1 MRRSHATMIE
11 TGGWGRPIRA
21 SGRESPRLHSLGYLC
36 AMSSTTTDDR
46 RQSFDQM
53 AALYARAR
61 GSAPP
66 ELFDALAA
74 YVPAPAD
81 ALEIGCGPGNA
92 SLPLLER
99 GFRIHAVEL
108 GENLAAFA
116 RERLAA
122 FPFTVEVA
130 KFEDARLKPASVDLV
145 VCSSAFHWLDRER
158 ALRQVVKVLKPAGAL
173 ALIWGSPR
181 RTTEDDR
188 VDEALRVAYRA
199 HAPEISRETV
209 DRASGRVDEIG
220 KAVRETPELR
230 DYEERVFPQTHLF
243 DRQRYVDTLATF
255 SDHATLPAERR
266 ARLFEAIGEIIDS
279 QFGGRVERH
288 SLARLQLA
296 RRRDEVG

>member
-1 MRRSHATMIE
+1 
-11 TGGWGRPIRA
+11 
-21 SGRESPRLHSLGYLC
+21 
-36 AMSSTTTDDR
+36 MSAATTDER
-46 RQSFDQM
+46 RRSFDQM
-53 AALYARAR
+53 ADLYARAR
-61 GSAPP
+61 GAPPP
-66 ELFDALAA
+66 ELVDALAA

-122 FPFTVEVA
+122 FPFTVEVG
-130 KFEDARLKPASVDLV
+130 KLEDASLQPASVDLV

-158 ALRQVVKVLKPAGAL
+158 ALRQVVKVQRAGGAL

-181 RTTEDDR
+181 RTTEDER
-188 VDEALRVAYRA
+188 VDVAIQAAYRV
-199 HAPEISRETV
+199 HAPELTRQSIARL
-209 DRASGRVDEIG
+209 GGKIDEIG
-220 KAVRETPELR
+220 QAVRDTPELC
-230 DYEERVFPQTHLF
+230 DYEERLFPQVHHF

-266 ARLFEAIGEIIDS
+266 ARLFEAIGEIIDRE
-279 QFGGRVERH
+279 FGGRVERH
-288 SLARLQLA
+288 SMARLQLA
-296 RRRDEVG
+296 RRR